1 MSNINLNLYR
11 IFCAVASS
19 KSYSEASEKI
29 NLSVPNI
36 STQILNLENQ
46 LDVKLF
52 NREKDGVKLTDAGK
66 ELYDIISKGMLA
78 FEYGEKVLKE
88 KNDLSNGIITIG
100 CPSHITTY
108 YLMDCIEKAKKEY
121 PNLAIKL
128 VSSANA
134 EEMLELLY
142 NHKINFIVNDIIPNN
157 NTDLIVKE
165 LKTVNNILVSKKP
178 LKINDVKELEKLNYI
193 LNFDYTNSTKRL
205 VETLSKYGVK
215 INDTIECD
223 VTEVRVDA
231 AKRELG
237 IGYVI
242 KEAVKRE
249 LERGELYEV
258 EIPIKLPSI
267 SINLISIKDQ
277 LTKVD
282 KSFIK
287 NYLMQ

>member
-1 MSNINLNLYR
+1 
-11 IFCAVASS
+11 
-19 KSYSEASEKI
+19 
-29 NLSVPNI
+29 
-36 STQILNLENQ
+36 
-46 LDVKLF
+46 
-52 NREKDGVKLTDAGK
+52 
-66 ELYDIISKGMLA
+66 ML
-78 FEYGEKVLKE
+78 
-88 KNDLSNGIITIG
+88 
-100 CPSHITTY
+100 
-108 YLMDCIEKAKKEY
+108 
-121 PNLAIKL
+121 
-128 VSSANA
+128 
-134 EEMLELLY
+134 
-142 NHKINFIVNDIIPNN
+142 
-157 NTDLIVKE
+157 
-165 LKTVNNILVSKKP
+165 LVSKKP

>member
-66 ELYDIISKGMLA
+66 ELYDIVSKGMLA